1 MVMAQVTLTDEEAE
15 RLEEL
20 ARDKRVSLDD
30 VIHDM
35 VVEQLSRA
43 SELTMAEKRRRSL
56 EVLGKYRSGVTDLA
70 ENHDKYL
77 AEAYES

>member
-1 MVMAQVTLTDEEAE
+1 
-15 RLEEL
+15 
-20 ARDKRVSLDD
+20 
-30 VIHDM
+30 M